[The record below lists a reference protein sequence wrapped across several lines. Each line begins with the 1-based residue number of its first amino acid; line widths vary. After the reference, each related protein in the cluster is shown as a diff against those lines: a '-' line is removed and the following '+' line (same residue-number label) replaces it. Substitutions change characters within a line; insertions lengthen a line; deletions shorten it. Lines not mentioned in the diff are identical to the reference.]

1 MARGND
7 PSVSGSLPEKRQNS
21 SLSAQNST
29 LGAPQNGSMSAIID
43 AYIVNLQQAGYVPNA
58 NASTAK
64 RDAAL
69 SLDPLVEKR
78 SVPSVPLVI
87 ALLGQHGFVPANG
100 TDDPTTPS
108 SSKRNNV
115 PDFDSA
121 LKKRTLP
128 DIDLVV
134 SRLAAHGFVPTGTN
148 SNSSTVGKRDATGD
162 INTVIS
168 QLEAYGFNPDD
179 FMQPG
184 GNSSTMASANATSVS
199 KRASHWALETS

>member
-7 PSVSGSLPEKRQNS
+7 PPASASLPGNRQNS

-29 LGAPQNGSMSAIID
+29 LGAPRNGSMSAIID

-100 TDDPTTPS
+100 TDDP
-108 SSKRNNV
+108 SKRNV

-134 SRLAAHGFVPTGTN
+134 SRLAAHGFVPTGNADSN
-148 SNSSTVGKRDATGD
+148 SNSSSGAVGKRDATGD
-162 INTVIS
+162 INSVIS

-179 FMQPG
+179 FVQPG

-199 KRASHWALETS
+199 KRASHWALKTS

>member
-7 PSVSGSLPEKRQNS
+7 PSVSESLLGKRQNS
-21 SLSAQNST
+21 SLSVQNST
-29 LGAPQNGSMSAIID
+29 LSAQNGSMSAIID

-58 NASTAK
+58 NATTAK
-64 RDAAL
+64 RDTL

-100 TDDPTTPS
+100 TDDPTA
-108 SSKRNNV
+108 SSKRNV
-115 PDFDSA
+115 PDLDSA
-121 LKKRTLP
+121 LQKRTLP

-134 SRLAAHGFVPTGTN
+134 SRLAAHGFVPTGGGD
-148 SNSSTVGKRDATGD
+148 SNSSSSIVGKRDATGD
-162 INTVIS
+162 INSVIS

-179 FMQPG
+179 FMQA
-184 GNSSTMASANATSVS
+184 GNSSAMSSANATSVS
-199 KRASHWALETS
+199 KRASHWALKTS